1 MAHPKTAK
9 TTHLPA
15 SASVPGGGV
24 RALEL
29 LKLLNPFLVA
39 SPPCADRAPASTTD
53 FQLLKTP
60 PAPADAAQRR
70 LR

>member
-9 TTHLPA
+9 TTTCQPPPQF
-15 SASVPGGGV
+15 PGGGV

-29 LKLLNPFLVA
+29 LKLLNPFLVGL
-39 SPPCADRAPASTTD
+39 PPCADRAPASTTD